1 MEYLEGFIGTTDTV
15 ISNVINLGTLTIES
29 EDYFHC
35 GGITALNGKGENY
48 TDISNAYNLGTMNI
62 KKLKENNTGGISS
75 NNWYNTLRYTNCAY
89 LAGICEKGVGY
100 GGNSLGITEYQNISD
115 FPSVLEIV
123 NGDNAFKADT
133 NNKNNGYP
141 ILEWE

>member
-1 MEYLEGFIGTTDTV
+1 MAT
-15 ISNVINLGTLTIES
+15 LGSIAA
-29 EDYFHC
+29 D
-35 GGITALNGKGENY
+35 
-48 TDISNAYNLGTMNI
+48 
-62 KKLKENNTGGISS
+62 
-75 NNWYNTLRYTNCAY
+75 NWYNTLRFTNCAY
-89 LAGICEKGVGY
+89 LAGTYEKGVAN
-100 GGNSLGITEYQNISD
+100 GNNTGVTEYQNISD